1 MVEGD
6 RNATKQLSINTSL
19 AQNLVDIRAVT
30 AYFLREP
37 CCRPALPT
45 EFIANQRPDVN
56 PNATFFSR
64 S

>member
-6 RNATKQLSINTSL
+6 RNAAKKLSINASF
-19 AQNLVDIRAVT
+19 AQNLVDIRTVT
-30 AYFLREP
+30 AYFLCEP
-37 CCRPALPT
+37 GCRPTLPT

-56 PNATFFSR
+56 LNATFFSR